1 MKQKDLLAQL
11 EHTNDRLWS
20 YDLDLNCT
28 FVNKNMS
35 DDYLRAFGIRL
46 TPGLSILQNVP
57 EPICSVWKDR
67 YRRALEGEKFT
78 LVDRFDIQGIPEYVE
93 VAFNP
98 VFENGKV
105 TGVACSSKDIT
116 IAKRAEIQL
125 KQSEANLN
133 AQIENTSD
141 SIWSIN
147 HKYEMV
153 TMNSVFQK
161 EFSQAFRCHLK
172 IGDKVLNYLPR
183 SLKAVWKK
191 RYNRALT
198 GERFEVVDTFEYNN
212 VPRYIEV
219 SYNPVQI
226 EHKVVGVACFT
237 RDVTALKTSELEL
250 KSAVDTRDKLFS
262 IIAHDLRGPI
272 ANIHQ
277 LANVLKSSLGDI
289 TQHKQAL
296 EMLANSSGSVHKLLE
311 NLLNWA
317 LSHQGIIELHKQQ
330 LNLKELVEESIAPY
344 RLNAELKKLNIDIK
358 VDADIVVKADKP
370 TASSVIANLF
380 NNATKYTR
388 ELGLIRISATR
399 NTKKVQVEI
408 IDNGVGMS
416 KEKAACI
423 LKERSIE
430 STPGTKSEK
439 GTGLGLTLCK
449 EFTRL
454 NGGKLTVSSKMGQG
468 STFGFTLPIR

>member
-35 DDYLRAFGIRL
+35 DDYLQAFGIRL
-46 TPGLSILQNVP
+46 APGINVLQNVP
-57 EPICSVWKDR
+57 EPICSVWRER
-67 YRRALEGEKFT
+67 YHRALTGEKFT
-78 LVDRFDIQGIPEYVE
+78 LVDRFEIVGVPEYVE

-98 VFENGKV
+98 VFENGRV

-116 IAKRAEIQL
+116 TTKRAEIQL
-125 KQSEANLN
+125 KQSEANLY

-141 SIWSIN
+141 SIWSVN

-161 EFSQAFRCHLK
+161 EFSQGFRCNLK
-172 IGDKVLNYLPR
+172 IGDRGINYLPK
-183 SLKAVWKK
+183 SLKAVWKE
-191 RYNRALT
+191 RYDRALA
-198 GERFEVVDTFEYNN
+198 GERFEVVDSFEFDNS
-212 VPRYIEV
+212 PRYIEV

-226 EHKVVGVACFT
+226 EKKIVGVACFT
-237 RDVTALKTSELEL
+237 RDITALKCSELEL
-250 KSAVDTRDKLFS
+250 KSALDTRDKLFS

-277 LANVLKSSLGDI
+277 LSKVLKSSQGDI
-289 TQHKQAL
+289 NAHKQAL
-296 EMLANSSGSVHKLLE
+296 EMLTNSSGSVHKLLE

-317 LSHQGIIELHKQQ
+317 LSHQGIIELKKQP

-344 RLNAELKKLNIDIK
+344 RLSAELKKLEIDLQ
-358 VDADIVVKADKP
+358 VDPDLVVEADRP
-370 TASSVIANLF
+370 TASSIIANLF
-380 NNATKYTR
+380 NNATKFTKER
-388 ELGLIRISATR
+388 GFIRISATR
-399 NTKKVQVEI
+399 NTRQVLVEV

-416 KEKAACI
+416 KEKADCI
-423 LKERSIE
+423 LEERAVE
-430 STPGTKSEK
+430 STPGTQSEK

-449 EFTRL
+449 EFTRM
-454 NGGKLTVSSKMGQG
+454 NGGKLTIVSKKGQG
-468 STFGFTLPIR
+468 STFGFTLPMN